1 MNLDE
6 LRQAMA
12 SNATIENE
20 QFLKGGTV
28 MSDLYYIENIGCD
41 DKTRGLVNI
50 PDEIIPWFKN
60 FIENLNKNSQY
71 GCMPT
76 IEVYK
81 INETFIRPVT
91 DEDSAA
97 SILHLNTG
105 EYVMAKEILHYNH
118 VEGFKLV
125 EGVERIC

>member
-1 MNLDE
+1 MNLDK

-12 SNATIENE
+12 SDATIENE

-41 DKTRGLVNI
+41 DETRGLVNI

-81 INETFIRPVT
+81 IDETFIRPVT
-91 DEDSAA
+91 DKDSEA

-105 EYVMAKEILHYNH
+105 EYVMAKEIRHYKH
-118 VEGFKLV
+118 AEGFKLV